1 MTFELSE
8 IQVREY
14 KLGHFLSALQL
25 FSSAADLYLYFLHP
39 PYDSFH
45 LNSKP
50 TSRVTTGS
58 DTSLSARSQF
68 TITSWSFKMTLRPQ
82 PMLPHEYSWDETEK
96 ITRAI
101 LTVIYTDW
109 NIPFDD
115 VKKMITFTSTFIALD
130 DGLKPIPVFEGFW
143 YPGMIT
149 AAYVIIPAPTP
160 DPTRWKQCVIQL
172 RLQGFEEF
180 AFKFS
185 HELSCTYSI
194 YPPTHIWHEGFIWS
208 FKSYTLLKSILQ
220 SRLNDVRMDML
231 SVTEEE
237 KEANSVQ
244 WSFSTYA
251 EGALELALANLDK
264 ELLTGRLE
272 T

>member
-1 MTFELSE
+1 MCYLIMGNVKELSCLRVDCEEVDICADRTTNASNMTFELSE

-130 DGLKPIPVFEGFW
+130 D
-143 YPGMIT
+143 
-149 AAYVIIPAPTP
+149 A
-160 DPTRWKQCVIQL
+160 
-172 RLQGFEEF
+172 
-180 AFKFS
+180 
-185 HELSCTYSI
+185 
-194 YPPTHIWHEGFIWS
+194 
-208 FKSYTLLKSILQ
+208 
-220 SRLNDVRMDML
+220 
-231 SVTEEE
+231 
-237 KEANSVQ
+237 
-244 WSFSTYA
+244 
-251 EGALELALANLDK
+251 
-264 ELLTGRLE
+264 
-272 T
+272 